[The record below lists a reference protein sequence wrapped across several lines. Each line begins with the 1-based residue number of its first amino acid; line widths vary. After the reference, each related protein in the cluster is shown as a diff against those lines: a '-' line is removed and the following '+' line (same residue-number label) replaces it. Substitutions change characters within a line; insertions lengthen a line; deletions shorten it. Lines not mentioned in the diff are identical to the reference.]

1 MRNHTVVGLIPD
13 STGLIEL
20 PAGEGGTNYFL
31 KMQRVTDLQK
41 TRPVW
46 SKTQQRPCNS
56 ELHFNQSFSA
66 GTL

>member
-41 TRPVW
+41 
-46 SKTQQRPCNS
+46 
-56 ELHFNQSFSA
+56 NQT
-66 GTL
+66 GLE